1 MTPLDV
7 ALQYMEIFY
16 SGRELER
23 LYAIMADELRFEGP
37 FFRFDS
43 AHEYVSS
50 LLSDPPVACEYRLLH
65 AFEKGP
71 MVNLI
76 YEFSKPNVRTIM
88 SQLFEVRKGKITSVL
103 LIFDGG
109 AF

>member
-7 ALQYMEIFY
+7 ALRYMEIFY
-16 SGRELER
+16 SGQELER
-23 LYAIMADELRFEGP
+23 LDAIMADDLRFEGP

-43 AHEYVSS
+43 AHDYISS
-50 LLSDPPVACEYRLLH
+50 LLSDPPVGCEYRLLYS
-65 AFEKGP
+65 FEEGP

-76 YEFSKPNVRTIM
+76 YEFSKPNIHTTM
-88 SQLFEVRKGKITSVL
+88 SQLFEVQDGKITFVR
-103 LIFDGG
+103 LIFDSG

>member
-1 MTPLDV
+1 MTSLDI
-7 ALQYMEIFY
+7 ALRYMDIFY

-23 LYAIMADELRFEGP
+23 LYAIMADELRFDGP

-43 AHEYVSS
+43 AHDYIAS
-50 LLSDPPVACEYRLLH
+50 LLSDPPVKCEYRLLYS
-65 AFEKGP
+65 FEKGS

-76 YEFSKPNVRTIM
+76 YEFSKPGIRTTM
-88 SQLFEVRKGKITSVL
+88 SQLFEVRDGNITSVL
-103 LIFDGG
+103 LIFDSG

>member
-7 ALQYMEIFY
+7 ALQYMDIFY

-23 LYAIMADELRFEGP
+23 LYAIMADGLRFEGP

-43 AHEYVSS
+43 AHDYVAS
-50 LLSDPPVACEYRLLH
+50 LLSDPPVGCEYQLLH

-71 MVNLI
+71 LVNLI
-76 YEFSKPNVRTIM
+76 YEFSKPNIRTTM
-88 SQLFEVRKGKITSVL
+88 SQLFEVRDGKITSVR
-103 LIFDGG
+103 LIFDSG